1 MFCPKDGTKLEFGSK
16 PVEDVEDA
24 FLAMRSAEAET
35 LPSLFG
41 EEEDEAD
48 EETQAVDMS
57 RTEGAPE
64 APAEDTAVSD
74 RLIGTTIDRH
84 YEIMQR
90 LGSGGMSIV
99 YLAKDIRLKKIVALK
114 MMLPHLVANP
124 MSLQRFQQEAEA
136 ASNLSHVNVVGVHNF
151 GVTKGNQPYLVM
163 DYCHGTSLANM
174 VSAQGRMELDRAVPI
189 FVQIAGALA
198 HAHEK
203 GVIHRDLKPSNI
215 LLTDSGDQHDI
226 VKIVDFGIAKIL
238 PQEGREAAALT
249 QTGEVFGSPLYMSP
263 EQCRGE
269 KLDARSDVYSMGC
282 LMYETLVGTPP
293 LNGANMLEILFK
305 HINEM
310 PATLSQATAGVQFPP
325 GIEKIVFRSL
335 AKEPSERFQSMA
347 ALREELIRFQR
358 GKRVNIVDLFSTLEV
373 FWHKRRVWKRS
384 EKIAV
389 AISAVLLIT
398 AIGLGIQLTALY
410 ANAATSPFQKATV
423 EWKENNLIQLP
434 KVPPDPAQ
442 VRDNIEKTQRL
453 LELVKNEPP
462 DDAQEEV
469 QNELTRLQSIADEWA
484 AALLWEQAAEVLKKA
499 VDINK
504 DYKVNEPSSAP
515 SRKLIQS
522 LADCYLESKQ
532 YKLAQD
538 QYQLLIDM
546 DTDSK
551 QFGTVLATAYAH
563 LGDCYYFQNEWQKA
577 LEAYGESLKHWS
589 QEPDIVNGGRYISNW
604 FSPIR
609 DKPTLLALSRLADC
623 ERNVAPSNNDF
634 YLKAAYAYHQA
645 AISWKLKENEDSQNY
660 AVALCYFAQ
669 MASHLQSEQLQD
681 MQKNDSEEFARYPDK
696 RYTVNDLFKLSI
708 ATVKKSQ
715 NDKPYLLAGI
725 LKTYSDYLFTRF
737 DLWEAIKTRF
747 ESLRLLS
754 K

>member
-16 PVEDVEDA
+16 PAEEGEDP
-24 FLAMRSAEAET
+24 FLAMRSAAAET

-41 EEEDEAD
+41 EEEDESE
-48 EETQAVDMS
+48 EETQAADMA
-57 RTEGAPE
+57 RTEGAGEAFPE
-64 APAEDTAVSD
+64 EMAQAD

-136 ASNLSHVNVVGVHNF
+136 ASNLSHANVVGVHNF
-151 GVTKGNQPYLVM
+151 GVTKSNQPYLVM
-163 DYCHGTSLANM
+163 DYCHGISLASM
-174 VSAQGRMELDRAVPI
+174 ISAQGRLEMDRAVPI

-215 LLTDSGDQHDI
+215 LLTESGDLHDV

-238 PQEGREAAALT
+238 PQEGREAAQLT

-282 LMYETLVGTPP
+282 LMYETLVGEPP

-310 PATLSQATAGVQFPP
+310 PATLSQAVEGVQFPP
-325 GIEKIVFRSL
+325 GLEKIVFRAL

-347 ALREELIRFQR
+347 ALREDLIRFQG
-358 GKRVNIVDLFSTLEV
+358 GKRVNIIDLLSTMEV

-389 AISAVLLIT
+389 GISVVLLVT
-398 AIGLGIQLTALY
+398 AIGLGVQLTALY

-423 EWKENNLIQLP
+423 EWKENSGTQLP
-434 KVPPDPAQ
+434 KLPPDPTQ

-484 AALLWEQAAEVLKKA
+484 AAALWEQAAEVLKKA
-499 VDINK
+499 VEINR
-504 DYKVNEPSSAP
+504 DYKVNDPSSAP

-532 YKLAQD
+532 YKQARE
-538 QYQLLIDM
+538 QYQQLIEM
-546 DTDSK
+546 DQDSK
-551 QFGTVLATAYAH
+551 QFGTVLATAYAR
-563 LGDCYYFQNEWQKA
+563 LGDSLYFQHEWQKA
-577 LEAYGESLKHWS
+577 LEAYADALKDWSSES
-589 QEPDIVNGGRYISNW
+589 DIVNGGKYVPNW
-604 FSPIR
+604 FSAIR

-623 ERNVAPSNNDF
+623 ERNLASTNNAL
-634 YLKAAYAYHQA
+634 YLKATFAYHQA
-645 AISWKLKENEDSQNY
+645 AISWKLKENEDAQNY
-660 AVALCYFAQ
+660 AVALYYFAQ
-669 MASHLQSEQLQD
+669 MSSHVETSELQD
-681 MQKNDSEEFARYPDK
+681 MQKNDSEEFARNPEK
-696 RYTVNDLFKLSI
+696 RYTTSDLYKLSL
-708 ATVKKSQ
+708 ATIKKSPGE
-715 NDKPYLLAGI
+715 KPYLLAGI
-725 LKTYSDYLFTRF
+725 LKGYSDYLFTKF
-737 DLWEAIKTRF
+737 DLGEAIKTRF

>member
-1 MFCPKDGTKLEFGSK
+1 MFCPKDGTKLEFGHK
-16 PVEDVEDA
+16 PADGEEDP
-24 FLAMRSAEAET
+24 FLAMRSAAAET

-41 EEEDEAD
+41 EDEEESE
-48 EETQAVDMS
+48 EETQAVDLS
-57 RTEGAPE
+57 RTEGAPDGPSE
-64 APAEDTAVSD
+64 EVVAAD
-74 RLIGTTIDRH
+74 RLIGTIIDRH

-124 MSLQRFQQEAEA
+124 MSLSRFQQEAEA
-136 ASNLSHVNVVGVHNF
+136 ASTLSHINVVGVHNS
-151 GVTKGNQPYLVM
+151 GVTKSNQPYLIM
-163 DYCHGTSLANM
+163 DYCHGTSLANV
-174 VSAQGRMELDRAVPI
+174 VSAQGRMELERAVPI

-215 LLTDSGDQHDI
+215 LLTDTGEQHDI

-238 PQEGREAAALT
+238 PQEGREAAQLT

-282 LMYETLVGTPP
+282 LMYETLVGSPP

-310 PATLSQATAGVQFPP
+310 PATLSQATNGVQFPP
-325 GIEKIVFRSL
+325 GLEKIVFRAL

-358 GKRVNIVDLFSTLEV
+358 GKRVNILDMISTLEV

-389 AISAVLLIT
+389 GISAILLVT
-398 AIGLGIQLTALY
+398 AIGLGIQLTSLY
-410 ANAATSPFQKATV
+410 ANAATSPFQKANV
-423 EWKENNLIQLP
+423 EWRENNIVQLP
-434 KVPPDPAQ
+434 TKPPDPAQ
-442 VRDNIEKTQRL
+442 VRDHLEKTQRL

-469 QNELTRLQSIADEWA
+469 QNELTRLQTNADEFA
-484 AALLWEQAAEVLKKA
+484 AAALWEQAAELLKRA
-499 VDINK
+499 SDINR
-504 DYKVNEPSSAP
+504 DYKVNDPSSAP
-515 SRKLIQS
+515 SRKLTQS

-532 YKLAQD
+532 YKQAQE
-538 QYQLLIDM
+538 QYQNLVEM
-546 DTDSK
+546 DQESK

-563 LGDCYYFQNEWQKA
+563 LGDSFYFQHEWKKA
-577 LEAYGESLKHWS
+577 LENYAEALKNWA
-589 QEPDIVNGGRYISNW
+589 QEPDIVNGGKYVPNW
-604 FSPIR
+604 FSAIR

-623 ERNVAPSNNDF
+623 ERNLASTNDAL
-634 YLKAAYAYHQA
+634 YLKAAFAYHQA
-645 AISWKLKENEDSQNY
+645 AISWKLKENEDPQNY
-660 AVALCYFAQ
+660 AVALFYFAQ
-669 MASHLQSEQLQD
+669 MGAHVPPAALQD
-681 MQKNDSEEFARYPDK
+681 MQKNDSDEFARFPEK
-696 RYTVNDLFKLSI
+696 RYTSNDLFKQAV
-708 ATVKKSQ
+708 ATIKKSPTE
-715 NDKPYLLAGI
+715 KPYLLAGI
-725 LKTYSDYLFTRF
+725 LKGYSDYLFSKF
-737 DLWEAIKTRF
+737 DLGEAIKTRF